1 MQNANRAMHAS
12 SLWARLSAQLG
23 FARFAR
29 FWRRVSPWSLL
40 QNLDKLF

>member
-1 MQNANRAMHAS
+1 MQTANRALHATS
-12 SLWARLSAQLG
+12 PFARLSAQLG

-29 FWRRVSPWSLL
+29 FWRRVSPWTLL